1 MAAVADVNVTEIL
14 SNEENKSTIE
24 KLRVALEENPAVQK
38 LMEVAETAEDVYGIV
53 KNYIKVKL
61 EDFKVLYEKTLN
73 FYKEAKVALDD
84 EILDAVAG
92 GGWWSNFWEKHKAG
106 IITAAIF
113 VGCVALGGVAGLAAG
128 AFIGEVA
135 AGIATGLTVGTVT
148 GGVGT
153 IGYVNAQEHIF

>member
-1 MAAVADVNVTEIL
+1 MTAADVNVAELLNNAENQTYIDQLKEAIGKNEIVA
-14 SNEENKSTIE
+14 K
-24 KLRVALEENPAVQK
+24 ALEA
-38 LMEVAETAEDVYGIV
+38 AETAEEVYSAV
-53 KNYIKVKL
+53 KDYIKLKL
-61 EDFKVLYEKTLN
+61 EDFKVCFEKTIS
-73 FYKEAKVALDD
+73 FYKESKSELSD
-84 EILDAVAG
+84 EVMEAVSG
-92 GGWWSNFWEKHKAG
+92 GGWWANFWNKHKAG